1 MAFKFYKTSLT
12 CLTNMKNLT
21 IPQSITHQYQ
31 ENEACGEVELNIE
44 KLLNLAPLIVSGE
57 EKMVRN
63 QYPFW
68 KDQEIAHH
76 QSQEMQYLREIQEL
90 KEKLKSIKCPKCGH
104 IFKVE

>member
-1 MAFKFYKTSLT
+1 MA
-12 CLTNMKNLT
+12 
-21 IPQSITHQYQ
+21 
-31 ENEACGEVELNIE
+31 
-44 KLLNLAPLIVSGE
+44 
-57 EKMVRN
+57 RN

-90 KEKLKSIKCPKCGH
+90 KEKLKSVKCPKCGH